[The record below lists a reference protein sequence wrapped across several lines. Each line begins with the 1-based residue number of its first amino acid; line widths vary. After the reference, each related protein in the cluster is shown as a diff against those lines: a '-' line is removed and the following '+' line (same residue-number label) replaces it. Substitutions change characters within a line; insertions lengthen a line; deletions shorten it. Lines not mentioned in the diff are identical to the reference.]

1 MLTRSWAVGLAALL
15 LAGVGCGKKDATPAG
30 QGDAAPPPPWVSSGN
45 PPAGAKS
52 ATPFLQGSR
61 DTPARREWNRDFV
74 SRSGGAVV
82 FRVSCDAPF
91 AVTIITDKG
100 REALVSGD
108 KARFTKSDV
117 LLTADGKP
125 PSYEG
130 RVTVP
135 PGRAWFIIENQSDST
150 ARMSLECYE
159 GD

>member
-1 MLTRSWAVGLAALL
+1 M
-15 LAGVGCGKKDATPAG
+15 
-30 QGDAAPPPPWVSSGN
+30 
-45 PPAGAKS
+45 
-52 ATPFLQGSR
+52 
-61 DTPARREWNRDFV
+61 
-74 SRSGGAVV
+74 